1 MARALA
7 AFDTALVRVV
17 VVDIKDAE
25 AHLESMRDLL
35 ASAHGGGGGDLQVRG
50 KEGAESGAPHRH
62 LGPASDAMYHGGA
75 GRKGTLQE
83 GLWEGGALGR
93 PMTVVLLNKL
103 DTRACPCRLRLV
115 ARACASSAARLLLVC
130 CSSAARLLLVCCSS
144 AARLLLVLRWRPRLL
159 LLHICV

>member
-144 AARLLLVLRWRPRLL
+144 AARLLLVCCSLAAR
-159 LLHICV
+159 